1 MKNECIQK
9 FIAYIILNLLIPLL
23 PFIFE
28 IHYTECLTYKTFILG
43 AAMYGFALAMG
54 TNNVA
59 SFALSLFYAIFM
71 TASFGKYDPIL
82 PITNIFKM
90 YQFYGLVIIIL
101 WNIIERYNRHI
112 IEKEE
117 LFSFMQG
124 GKK

>member
-1 MKNECIQK
+1 
-9 FIAYIILNLLIPLL
+9 
-23 PFIFE
+23 
-28 IHYTECLTYKTFILG
+28 
-43 AAMYGFALAMG
+43 MYGFALAMG